1 MLLNSLLIRDSSPR
15 ITYSQ
20 NTDEIPFLKSGNR
33 SSITPIKDLRSRDFR
48 FHSISLKAVL
58 PTGGSFDSF
67 IRLGTSLDRM
77 KILTR
82 WEYFTLRGV
91 ERGVATTPRCI
102 ELERRGNRLGV
113 YLDDEHEENLTRG

>member
-20 NTDEIPFLKSGNR
+20 NTDEIPFLKSDNR

-67 IRLGTSLDRM
+67 IRFGTSLDRM